1 MDSEVPVGEKKT
13 GWEAYNYISE
23 CFKETK
29 VLKEL
34 SFIQVHISN
43 RPLSILKLS
52 IIASLGGHK
61 QSLFIFIHFLCLC
74 PLKLAIMVNF
84 NILKVAYWSSVKR

>member
-1 MDSEVPVGEKKT
+1 MDSEVPVGEKKKT
-13 GWEAYNYISE
+13 GREAYNYISE

-43 RPLSILKLS
+43 RPLSILKFS

-74 PLKLAIMVNF
+74 PLRLAIMLKF
-84 NILKVAYWSSVKR
+84 DISKVAY